1 MQPVIVASPVALGVT
16 DEVLHDAR
24 EFQRMRRHEDVGL
37 DIKLFNLDGGVRVNA
52 RRFDVLQ
59 HGLGEVDAL

>member
-1 MQPVIVASPVALGVT
+1 
-16 DEVLHDAR
+16 
-24 EFQRMRRHEDVGL
+24 MRRHEDVGL